1 MRANW
6 QVFGIRTRVVAALA
20 LMLALSGCASAKT
33 TTYALSPVPPAR
45 TAAHALSLP
54 IEVGEVSIP
63 PSIDRNAIVLRAPGD
78 RLEVAGTSVWGAPIQ
93 ELIRAALS
101 DDLTARL
108 APGSVLPPGAPSPSG
123 GLRIV
128 TVIIREFGGDVSG
141 RVVLD
146 AAWATAR
153 SGTEPRAPLEETR
166 IVRQAADGTAAAV
179 VPVMSQALGV
189 LADRIAAT
197 LH

>member
-1 MRANW
+1 MA
-6 QVFGIRTRVVAALA
+6 
-20 LMLALSGCASAKT
+20 LALSGCASAKT
-33 TTYALSPVPPAR
+33 ATYALSSVPA
-45 TAAHALSLP
+45 TTSSAHALSPP
-54 IEVGEVSIP
+54 IELGEVSIP
-63 PSIDRNAIVLRAPGD
+63 PSIDRNSIVLRAPGD
-78 RLEVAGTSVWGAPIQ
+78 RLEVAGTSVWGAPLR

-101 DDLTARL
+101 DDLAARL

-123 GLRIV
+123 GLQIV
-128 TVIIREFGGDVSG
+128 TVIIREFSGDVSG

-146 AAWATAR
+146 AAWAIAR
-153 SGTEPRAPLEETR
+153 AGAEPHAPFKEAR
-166 IVRQAADGTAAAV
+166 IVRQAAEGTAAAV